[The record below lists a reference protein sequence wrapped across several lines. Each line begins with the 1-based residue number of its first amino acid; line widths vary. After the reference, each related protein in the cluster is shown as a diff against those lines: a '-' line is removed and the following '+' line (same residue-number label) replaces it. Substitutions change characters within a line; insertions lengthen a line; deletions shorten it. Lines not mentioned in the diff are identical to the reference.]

1 MEIAFL
7 TSGHYPYDD
16 RIFFHLGKTLTK
28 NGHKVEI
35 TSSKSALNEVTKGI
49 SVNCFDGDN
58 LAKGDKIKYFRERLD
73 NFCPD
78 LIICSEPLP
87 ILAAK
92 QYKRK
97 SQKKVIIIY
106 DITEWYPLKQ
116 NMRWTKGCL
125 KQLKLQFFNFCSS
138 CFADGFIFGERQKSK
153 PYRFMFPFNPFTFIT
168 YYPDLDYVPYVE
180 PSLTGEKLKLSY
192 TGKLSIEKGF
202 NNFISLIA
210 GLTERFKNLKI
221 EIKVIGWYENNE
233 DRIMFEKR
241 IQSVEGNV
249 SFAVL
254 DRQPFESFWELI
266 NDTDIFLD
274 LRERTFENHHSLPIK
289 LYYYCALGRPVIYS
303 DLKAIRREV
312 EIEKFGFLVNPD
324 KTDSV
329 IQVISNYLLDKNLY
343 QDHCRNARKL
353 AEEKYNW
360 QKIAPEFIRFIES
373 F

>member
-1 MEIAFL
+1 MNVSFL

-35 TSSKSALNEVTKGI
+35 TSSKSALKEVTEGI
-49 SVNCFDGDN
+49 SVDCFDGDN
-58 LAKGDKIKYFRERLD
+58 LAKRDKIKYFRKRLD
-73 NFCPD
+73 NFNPD

-92 QYKRK
+92 KYKRK
-97 SQKKVIIIY
+97 NQKKVVIIY

-116 NMRWTKGCL
+116 NIEWPKRCL

-138 CFADGFIFGERQKSK
+138 CFADGFIFGERLKSK
-153 PYRFMFPFNPFTFIT
+153 PYRFMFPFNPFKFIT
-168 YYPDLDYVPYVE
+168 YYPDLNFVPYAE
-180 PSLTGEKLKLSY
+180 PSMTGEKLKLSY
-192 TGKLSIEKGF
+192 TGKLSTEKGY
-202 NNFISLIA
+202 NNFISVVA

-221 EIKVIGWYENNE
+221 EVKIIGWYENNRE
-233 DRIMFEKR
+233 RILFEER
-241 IQSVEGNV
+241 IRSIKGNV
-249 SFAVL
+249 SFTVF
-254 DRQPFESFWELI
+254 DRQPFESFWKLI

-343 QDHCRNARKL
+343 QNHCRNARKL
-353 AEEKYNW
+353 AEDKYNW